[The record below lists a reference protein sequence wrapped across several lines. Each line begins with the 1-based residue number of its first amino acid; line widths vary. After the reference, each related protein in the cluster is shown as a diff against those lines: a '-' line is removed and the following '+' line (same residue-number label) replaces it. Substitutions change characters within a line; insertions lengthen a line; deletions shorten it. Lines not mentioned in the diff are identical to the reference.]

1 MYGDLEIFG
10 GGGPP
15 GPGAAAGGVVVNGR
29 RTGNGRRAH
38 RERGCHDLGD
48 RPSGGAEPLQVDRDV
63 ERADLVEAARTAKR
77 RGWWDE
83 ARYRDHATHALL
95 TLIQFESH
103 ATAIRVFYP
112 SLIDGLLQTPRYAEA
127 LFDYLKDDLSPDVR
141 AARTEI
147 RMRRQAEVLSRPDP
161 PDILFLLD
169 ESILYRAV
177 GGPQV
182 LSDQLQH
189 LLDLTERRR
198 INVRVV
204 PMTVGVMLVMV
215 GGFSVLDLDDGES
228 SVLYRELM
236 LDDRILEGEEVANR
250 YRSRFEEGWS
260 VALKEDA
267 SRQLIESRRTELLS
281 SLNSDSTF
289 S

>member
-1 MYGDLEIFG
+1 MAASGSPASARRRLRLALRRIRDQRDLTQQQVADALDWSISKVNRIENGDVTIS
-10 GGGPP
+10 
-15 GPGAAAGGVVVNGR
+15 V
-29 RTGNGRRAH
+29 T
-38 RERGCHDLGD
+38 DLQAVLNLYKLA
-48 RPSGGAEPLQVDRDV
+48 SDV

-127 LFDYLKDDLSPDVR
+127 LFDYLNDDLSPDVR

-177 GGPQV
+177 GGHRFSQ
-182 LSDQLQH
+182 
-189 LLDLTERRR
+189 
-198 INVRVV
+198 INFSTYWIL
-204 PMTVGVMLVMV
+204 PSV
-215 GGFSVLDLDDGES
+215 GG
-228 SVLYRELM
+228 
-236 LDDRILEGEEVANR
+236 
-250 YRSRFEEGWS
+250 
-260 VALKEDA
+260 
-267 SRQLIESRRTELLS
+267 
-281 SLNSDSTF
+281 STF
-289 S
+289 ASCR